1 MVVRWRF
8 ARSQICN
15 GGGGMSMVAER
26 SWEEELAVVS
36 GLALVRRGA
45 AKTEAAQCCR
55 FPWCVNCG
63 GRSAVVRRDEEVRRW
78 LWRLEGEE
86 EN

>member
-1 MVVRWRF
+1 
-8 ARSQICN
+8 
-15 GGGGMSMVAER
+15 MSMVAER